1 MGKRTSRRP
10 KNQKARKTCK
20 KILDTLTQ
28 SEINQLAAYAARR
41 LRRRLGPDRTTVVD
55 PASEALLRMIRG
67 LQNGHAGRR
76 PRLKNVR
83 NKDAFMSY
91 WRSVIN
97 SLVETEARKREHQS
111 GHESLEQLTAEG
123 EAGKLPECLAVDL
136 QRHVFLDLKI
146 QLFGYLRQK
155 APRHLQLIRAE
166 WEMECE
172 WVCTIPLNG
181 RHRSLRAQLRACA
194 KIALR
199 YLGESDF

>member
-10 KNQKARKTCK
+10 KNQKAKKTCK
-20 KILDTLTQ
+20 KILDTITQ
-28 SEINQLAAYAARR
+28 SELNQLAAYAERR
-41 LRRRLGPDRTTVVD
+41 LRRRLGTERTSVED
-55 PASEALLRMIRG
+55 PASEALLRLIRG
-67 LQNGHAGRR
+67 LQNGHAGRH
-76 PRLKNVR
+76 PRLNNVHNR
-83 NKDAFMSY
+83 GAFMSY
-91 WRSVIN
+91 LRSVIN
-97 SLVETEARKREHQS
+97 SLVETEARKRKYQS
-111 GHESLEQLTAEG
+111 GQDSLEKLTAEG
-123 EAGKLPECLAVDL
+123 EAGKLAEFLAVDP